1 MCLGAGE
8 RNRTLDRHI
17 TNVLLY
23 QLSYASKFLNLT
35 SLSYCSDIL
44 GADYTFL
51 ASLAQSASM
60 LGDQPNL

>member
-1 MCLGAGE
+1 
-8 RNRTLDRHI
+8 
-17 TNVLLY
+17 
-23 QLSYASKFLNLT
+23 
-35 SLSYCSDIL
+35 L